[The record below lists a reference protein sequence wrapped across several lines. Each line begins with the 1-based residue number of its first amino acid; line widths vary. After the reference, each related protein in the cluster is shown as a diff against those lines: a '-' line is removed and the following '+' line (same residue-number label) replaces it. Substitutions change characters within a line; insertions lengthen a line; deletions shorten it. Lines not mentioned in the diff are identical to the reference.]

1 MDRTEHVHIISA
13 GEKIAIA
20 YPAMFRELP
29 TITRTIVFTDS
40 IVHESSPDP
49 VTDKHRL
56 AVRNAVTAV
65 QEISVS
71 LSIPFTRVVIFPP
84 AYVSVRSALA
94 KIRRE
99 YPDARFTFD
108 LSGGSKELCLSLFAF
123 APWLGGEVFSSF
135 EEKTARRVPLPDRTT
150 GSLLTNPNHQM
161 ILAILLNR
169 RDLKKGAARGAAKG
183 AVPTV
188 PTVPTIPTVWVPRQ
202 YLYQQLW
209 PFYAPSRTKK
219 EKPGD
224 PPKPVIHYKKGEKP
238 AAELSHQTFSG
249 FMGNLRDAGLIDEEN
264 PEGNRKEKTYRITE
278 AGEIAFRFFSDP
290 ATNSLV
296 KSMLEGS

>member
-29 TITRTIVFTDS
+29 GISRTIIFIDS
-40 IVHESSPDP
+40 TTHESSPDP
-49 VTDKHRL
+49 ATDEHRL
-56 AVRNAVTAV
+56 VVRNAVSAV
-65 QEISVS
+65 QEISAS
-71 LSIPFTRVVIFPP
+71 LSIPVTRVVIYPP
-84 AYVSVRSALA
+84 TYVSVRSRLA

-108 LSGGSKELCLSLFAF
+108 LSGGSKELCLAIFAF

-135 EEKTARRVPLPDRTT
+135 DEKNARRVPLPDRTIS
-150 GSLLTNPNHQM
+150 SLLANPNHQM
-161 ILAILLNR
+161 ILAILLR
-169 RDLKKGAARGAAKG
+169 SRDARKGATKG
-183 AVPTV
+183 A
-188 PTVPTIPTVWVPRQ
+188 IPALWVPRQ
-202 YLYQQLW
+202 YLYQQFW
-209 PFYAPSRTKK
+209 PFYVPSRTKK

-224 PPKPVIHYKKGEKP
+224 SEKPVIRYRKGEKP
-238 AAELSHQTFSG
+238 AAELSHATFSG
-249 FMGNLRDAGLIDEEN
+249 FIRTLRDAGLIEE
-264 PEGNRKEKTYRITE
+264 EYSLESKKEKSYRITE

-296 KSMLEGS
+296 KGMLESS